1 MVEKI
6 RFTLRVPE
14 DLYSEIGVVTKA
26 SPNSMNGVYIE
37 MLQYALAKKF
47 GATSTKKQHFLR
59 QNMILD
65 MQSQDKIATFDAQ
78 IDQIKY
84 EFTKK
89 ALILSGNFGI
99 ELEKE
104 DRLRYSIDLAEY
116 LRSAG
121 EIDPERY
128 ESYVKVIK
136 KILSKSQFD
145 NLKKLI

>member
-59 QNMILD
+59 QNMVLD
-65 MQSQDKIATFDAQ
+65 MQSQDKIATSDAQ

-128 ESYVKVIK
+128 GSYVKVIK